1 MKREEGRS
9 EEGGRNTVSTEN
21 VRGQVILKA
30 KK

>member
-1 MKREEGRS
+1 MKREEGRD
-9 EEGGRNTVSTEN
+9 EERGRNTVSRVN